1 MNESFSKIRMSELL
15 GKEEIPLR
23 QDLASFP
30 VPTNV
35 GIELEL
41 ENWQFGRGIDNSLW
55 TEDTDG
61 SLRNNGVELISK
73 VLSGYRVSAALR
85 DLTRNLDTQE
95 PVANERTS
103 FHLHLDVLDL
113 TLLEFRN
120 LVFIM
125 GAYEPL
131 LLQLC
136 AEHRRCNSFALP
148 LSHAPAVLKHL
159 HRGMTEWSRHDWR
172 HLISHDIFSLGE
184 YKYGALNFASI
195 GVHGTVEFRM
205 HQGTFNITEIKD
217 WIQTLI
223 TFKDWA
229 KRYDNLDDLSVALEG
244 DLLVEMHTK
253 LATMHYDAISLQD
266 AAQLVEEGIGNV
278 DLFKTPVS
286 DVHDVSFLEKFRL
299 NTRRYNPLDEVRE
312 AVTPTPAVNPWEA
325 VMASHVAHNPTL
337 RSMHEEVQVAVA
349 PWNPDDDFP
358 VPTERVES
366 MAARLAREHTERL
379 NATPPTPEPTPAPER
394 PTRGHPFSRFFG
406 E

>member
-1 MNESFSKIRMSELL
+1 MNESFSKTRMSELL

-23 QDLASFP
+23 QDLSSFP

-41 ENWQFGRGIDNSLW
+41 ENWQFGRGIDNRLW
-55 TEDTDG
+55 VEDTDG

-73 VLSGYRVSAALR
+73 VLSGYRVASALR
-85 DLTRNLDTQE
+85 DLARNLDTQE

-159 HRGMTEWSRHDWR
+159 HRGMTEWSRHDWK
-172 HLISHDIFSLGE
+172 HLISYDIFSLDE

-205 HQGTFNITEIKD
+205 HQGTFNITEIRD
-217 WIQTLI
+217 WIQVLI

-253 LATMHYDAISLQD
+253 LATMHYDVISLQD
-266 AAQLVEEGIGNV
+266 AAQLVGEGIGNV

-312 AVTPTPAVNPWEA
+312 AVTSTPAVNPWEA
-325 VMASHVAHNPTL
+325 VMDTFSEHTPTL
-337 RSMHEEVQVAVA
+337 RFMHEGVQVAVS
-349 PWNPDDDFP
+349 PLNPDDVFGGTIER
-358 VPTERVES
+358 TEP
-366 MAARLAREHTERL
+366 A
-379 NATPPTPEPTPAPER
+379 PEPTP
-394 PTRGHPFSRFFG
+394 TRHHPFNRFFG

>member
-1 MNESFSKIRMSELL
+1 MNESFSKTRMSELL
-15 GKEEIPLR
+15 GKEEILLR
-23 QDLASFP
+23 QDLASFS

-41 ENWQFGRGIDNSLW
+41 ENWQFGRGLDNSLW

-73 VLSGYRVSAALR
+73 VLSGYRVSSALR
-85 DLTRNLDTQE
+85 VLTRSLDTQE

-148 LSHAPAVLKHL
+148 LSHAPAVLQHL
-159 HRGMTEWSRHDWR
+159 HRGMSEWSRYAWS
-172 HLISHDIFSLGE
+172 HLISEGIFSLDE

-217 WIQTLI
+217 WIQVLI

-229 KRYDNLDDLSVALEG
+229 KRYDNLDDLSIALEG

-253 LATMHYDAISLQD
+253 LATMHYDAVTLQD
-266 AAQLVEEGIGNV
+266 TAQLVEEGLGNV
-278 DLFKTPVS
+278 DLFKTPLS
-286 DVHDVSFLEKFRL
+286 DVYDVSFLEKFRL
-299 NTRRYNPLDEVRE
+299 DTRRYNPLDEVRE
-312 AVTPTPAVNPWEA
+312 AVTSTPTVNPWEP
-325 VMASHVAHNPTL
+325 VMADLADHAATL
-337 RSMHEEVQVAVA
+337 RSIAVSS
-349 PWNPDDDFP
+349 WNPYDDFT
-358 VPTERVES
+358 VPTEPVES
-366 MAARLAREHTERL
+366 MA
-379 NATPPTPEPTPAPER
+379 TPPIPEPAPEQATATR
-394 PTRGHPFSRFFG
+394 LRGHLFSPFFG